1 MKRRKFFQTLA
12 AAPAAGALLGQAQ
25 QPAGAAGGE
34 YPKLETV
41 SADTAGELFPHFFDG
56 QQLASLRRLGD
67 ILQPSINGV
76 PGALAAKAPEFLD
89 FLLSE
94 SPAERQELYRGGLD
108 ALNAAAKQRFHKSF
122 AEVDGSQ
129 AAELMAP
136 LRAPWTFDPPA
147 EPLARF
153 LRAAKQDMATATFN
167 SREYNTAGAA
177 SGGGRRFGAQGQYW
191 LPL

>member
-12 AAPAAGALLGQAQ
+12 AAPAAGALLAQPQ
-25 QPAGAAGGE
+25 QPAGAAGAE
-34 YPKLETV
+34 LPKLETV
-41 SADTAGELFPHFFDG
+41 SADTAAELFPHFFDA
-56 QQLASLRRLGD
+56 QQFAALRRLSD

-89 FLLSE
+89 FLLGE
-94 SPAERQELYRGGLD
+94 SPAERQQIYRAGLD
-108 ALNAAAKQRFHKSF
+108 ALNAAANQRYHKTF
-122 AEVDGSQ
+122 AELDPSQ
-129 AAELMAP
+129 AAEVMAP
-136 LRAPWTFDPPA
+136 LRAPWTFDPPGD
-147 EPLARF
+147 PLARF